1 MTILGDAVNVLQS
14 MAPIFRVL
22 DIPEKLAIRKRLLLK
37 KIRTTKVQTELNLAR
52 NMKNNKKGFF
62 RHTGQKR
69 QAKERVPPIN
79 KNGELAS
86 SDMEKAGAFN

>member
-22 DIPEKLAIRKRLLLK
+22 DIPEKWAIRKRLLLK

-69 QAKERVPPIN
+69 QAKER
-79 KNGELAS
+79 AS
-86 SDMEKAGAFN
+86 HQGPWIYGCPHCLTGL